1 MIDEP
6 NNGVYYG
13 GLVAGPV
20 FSKVMSGA
28 LSLLNI
34 DPDNISRLDV
44 TSQIEEHIRRQ
55 G

>member
-6 NNGVYYG
+6 NNGDYYG
-13 GLVAGPV
+13 GLVAGPA
-20 FSKVMSGA
+20 FSKVMTGA

-34 DPDNISRLDV
+34 DPDNITPLDV
-44 TSQIEEHIRRQ
+44 SSQITQYLRRQ